1 MKVIE
6 KEIKEGFI
14 NLFRERK
21 KKRMLQYK
29 FKDEF
34 LDSLQSCFNDDTKP
48 CSNVDSSEVGDIY
61 NILENALIT
70 KEVDSNE

>member
-1 MKVIE
+1 
-6 KEIKEGFI
+6 
-14 NLFRERK
+14 
-21 KKRMLQYK
+21 MLQYK

-61 NILENALIT
+61 NIL
-70 KEVDSNE
+70 